1 MIQDTNKPILIGGIG
16 EPTWESSGRKTWQQG
31 RRIYDTDGVAI
42 TISAVGGGY
51 WWSRRTLYSR
61 RKRQKYPL
69 TPHQSYVILYERR

>member
-16 EPTWESSGRKTWQQG
+16 EPTWESNGRKTWQQG

-42 TISAVGGGY
+42 TISAVGGY

-69 TPHQSYVILYERR
+69 THHQSHVILYERR